1 MRVRFLTRVPGLTSV
16 RRALG
21 RELRSGLVSSLA
33 ARLLDRAA
41 YVGMSLATRGWPPQT
56 VLLGLL
62 PGAWVAQSISV
73 VARLGIADLLD
84 QRPRTCDELAAQ
96 CGAHGPSLYRVMRAL
111 ASLGLFTED
120 RRGRFHLTRI
130 GRCLRTDA
138 PDSMR
143 AVAIYAGS
151 DRHWRAWG
159 DLQHSVRTGQSAFE
173 HQTGRPAYDFYQS
186 DPDAAALFNA
196 TMTVYA
202 TPFASAVASA
212 DLGDA
217 RTVVDVGGGHG
228 TVLAAVL
235 RAHPTLRGVLFD
247 LPEVIRGAPS
257 GLAAAGIAAR
267 VDLVGGSFFEA
278 VPSGG
283 DVYLLTSILH
293 NWDDE
298 RAIAILRACRRAM
311 AGSGRLLVAEY
322 LVRPGNAPS
331 IAKLMDLE
339 MLVHFSGGRER
350 TAAEYRALFEAAG
363 FRLERVQTTLY
374 SVSILEGVCA

>member
-1 MRVRFLTRVPGLTSV
+1 
-16 RRALG
+16 
-21 RELRSGLVSSLA
+21 VSSLA
-33 ARLLDRAA
+33 AGLLDRAA

-84 QRPRTCDELAAQ
+84 DRPQTCDELAAR
-96 CGAHGPSLYRVMRAL
+96 CDAHAPSLYRVMRAL
-111 ASLGLFTED
+111 ASLGLFAED

-130 GRCLRTDA
+130 GRCLRRDA

-151 DRHWRAWG
+151 DLHWRAWG
-159 DLQHSVRTGQSAFE
+159 DLQHSVRTGQAAFE

-202 TPFASAVASA
+202 TPFASAVAGT
-212 DLGDA
+212 DLAGA

-247 LPEVIRGAPS
+247 LPEVIQGAPDY
-257 GLAAAGIAAR
+257 LAAAGLAER
-267 VDLVGGSFFEA
+267 CELVGGNFFEA

-298 RAIAILRACRRAM
+298 RAVAILKACRRAM
-311 AGSGRLLVAEY
+311 DGRGRLLVAEY
-322 LVRPGNAPS
+322 VVSPGNGPS
-331 IAKLMDLE
+331 IGKLMDLE
-339 MLVHFSGGRER
+339 MLVHFGGGRER

-363 FRLERVQTTLY
+363 LRLERVRTTLF